1 VQNPETIPRTLSQR
15 PLRADAQRNYDKLL
29 SAARDAFAED
39 GTAATLDDIAHR
51 AGVGIATL
59 YRHFPTRQHL
69 LEAVYVDEVE
79 AMARAA
85 TDLAELPPW
94 EALDRWLHEYVG
106 YAATKRVLAEE
117 LLAYIDT
124 NAEVFQACRVAVT
137 GAGDMLLERAQK
149 AGVARPDASFA
160 DVGRIVAGIAA
171 IRGSDA
177 EQVERMLDIVLDGL
191 RYSPR

>member
-1 VQNPETIPRTLSQR
+1 MQNPETIPRTLSQR

-149 AGVARPDASFA
+149 AGVARPDARFA

>member
-1 VQNPETIPRTLSQR
+1 MQNPETIPRTLSQR

-29 SAARDAFAED
+29 AAARDAFAED
-39 GTAATLDDIAHR
+39 GTAATLDDIARR

-79 AMARAA
+79 AMARTAA
-85 TDLAELPPW
+85 DLAELPPW
-94 EALDRWLHEYVG
+94 EALDRWLHEFVG

-124 NAEVFQACRVAVT
+124 DAEVFQACRVAVT

-160 DVGRIVAGIAA
+160 DVGRMVAGIAA
-171 IRGSDA
+171 IRGTDA
-177 EQVERMLDIVLDGL
+177 AQVERMLDIVLDGL

>member
-1 VQNPETIPRTLSQR
+1 MSNPETITQSLSRR

-29 SAARDAFAED
+29 EAAREAFAED

-69 LEAVYVDEVE
+69 LEAVYVDEVQ
-79 AMARAA
+79 AMARSAS
-85 TDLAELPPW
+85 DLAELPPW
-94 EALDRWLHEYVG
+94 EALDTWLHQYVR
-106 YAATKRVLAEE
+106 YAATKRALAEE

-124 NAEVFQACRVAVT
+124 DAEVFQACRIAVV

-149 AGVARPDASFA
+149 AGVVRPDTNFS
-160 DVGRIVAGIAA
+160 DVGRIVAGLAA
-171 IRGSDA
+171 IRGTEPD
-177 EQVERMLDIVLDGL
+177 QIERMLDIVLDGL

>member
-1 VQNPETIPRTLSQR
+1 MQNPETIPQALSRR

-29 SAARDAFAED
+29 AAARDAFAED
-39 GTAATLDDIAHR
+39 GTSATLDDIARR

-69 LEAVYVDEVE
+69 LEAVYVDEVQ
-79 AMARAA
+79 AMARSAA
-85 TDLAELPPW
+85 DLAELPPW
-94 EALDRWLHEYVG
+94 EALDTWLHEYVG
-106 YAATKRVLAEE
+106 FAATKRALAEE

-124 NAEVFQACRVAVT
+124 DAEVFQACRVAVT

-171 IRGSDA
+171 IRGTDP
-177 EQVERMLDIVLDGL
+177 EQIERMLDIVLDGL

>member
-1 VQNPETIPRTLSQR
+1 MPNPETISETLSRR

-29 SAARDAFAED
+29 EAAREAFAED

-69 LEAVYVDEVE
+69 LEAVYVDEVQ
-79 AMARAA
+79 AMAQSAS
-85 TDLAELPPW
+85 DLAELPPW
-94 EALDRWLHEYVG
+94 EALDTWLHQYVR
-106 YAATKRVLAEE
+106 YAATKRALAEE

-124 NAEVFQACRVAVT
+124 DAEVFQACRIAVV

-149 AGVARPDASFA
+149 AGVVRPDTNFS
-160 DVGRIVAGIAA
+160 DVGRIVAGLAA
-171 IRGSDA
+171 IRGTEPD
-177 EQVERMLDIVLDGL
+177 QIERMLDIVLDGL

>member
-1 VQNPETIPRTLSQR
+1 MSNPETVTQSLSRR

-79 AMARAA
+79 AMARTA

-94 EALDRWLHEYVG
+94 EALDRW
-106 YAATKRVLAEE
+106 
-117 LLAYIDT
+117 
-124 NAEVFQACRVAVT
+124 
-137 GAGDMLLERAQK
+137 
-149 AGVARPDASFA
+149 
-160 DVGRIVAGIAA
+160 
-171 IRGSDA
+171 
-177 EQVERMLDIVLDGL
+177 
-191 RYSPR
+191 